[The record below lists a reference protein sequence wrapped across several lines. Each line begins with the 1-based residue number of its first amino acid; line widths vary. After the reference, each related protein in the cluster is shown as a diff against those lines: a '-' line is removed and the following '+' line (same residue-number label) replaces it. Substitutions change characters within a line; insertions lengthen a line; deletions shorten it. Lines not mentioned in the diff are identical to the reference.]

1 MVRNKTPR
9 KHSLRGSAKKEAFHQ
24 AAESKVQTFRFDAED
39 AALSR
44 KSVELASLDSCRARI
59 QVLRKGTRKRGLHYH
74 PNQDQIYMVLKGRIR
89 FYGPDDTALGEL
101 GPFEGIVY
109 PENSRYWLE
118 NAGEE
123 ETWLLHFSAF
133 PLGAGAARAVNIDTP
148 KPLSERN

>member
-24 AAESKVQTFRFDAED
+24 AAESEVHTFRFDPED
-39 AALSR
+39 SSLSR
-44 KSVELASLDSCRARI
+44 KSVDLVSLERCSARI
-59 QVLRKGTRKRGLHYH
+59 QILRKGTKKRGLHYH

-89 FYGPDDTALGEL
+89 FYGPGDTALGEL

-118 NAGEE
+118 NVSEG
-123 ETWLLHFSAF
+123 ETWLLQFSAF
-133 PLGAGAARAVNIDTP
+133 PLGAKAARGINIDTP
-148 KPLSERN
+148 KLASERS